1 MKTKIILIVSL
12 TMMWALP
19 SRAQFTVVDPVNIAT
34 SITNSIQEIVQTSST
49 AMTMLNN
56 FKETIKIFEQGK
68 KYYDGL
74 KSVTG
79 LVKDGIKVRKTI
91 LMVGDISEIYIV
103 NFERMLQDDHYTVDE
118 LGAIAV
124 GYAKLL
130 AESADML
137 MELKDVVNITTLS
150 MSDKERMDVIDRV
163 YKSVLEYRNLV
174 YYYTNKNIMV
184 SYLRAKSANDAAR
197 IRALYGLEQKYW

>member
-1 MKTKIILIVSL
+1 MIWS
-12 TMMWALP
+12 LP

-34 SITNSIQEIVQTSST
+34 SISNSVKEIVQTSST

-103 NFERMLQDDHYTVDE
+103 NFERMLQDDHYTIDE

-184 SYLRAKSANDAAR
+184 SYLRAKSVNDAAR

>member
-19 SRAQFTVVDPVNIAT
+19 SRAQFTVVDPVNIVT
-34 SITNSIQEIVQTSST
+34 SISNSIQEIVQTSST

-184 SYLRAKSANDAAR
+184 SFLRAKSANDAAR

>member
-1 MKTKIILIVSL
+1 MVWS
-12 TMMWALP
+12 LP

-184 SYLRAKSANDAAR
+184 SYLRARSANDAAR

>member
-1 MKTKIILIVSL
+1 MVWS
-12 TMMWALP
+12 LP

-184 SYLRAKSANDAAR
+184 SFLRAKSANDAAR

>member
-1 MKTKIILIVSL
+1 MVWS
-12 TMMWALP
+12 LP

>member
-1 MKTKIILIVSL
+1 MIWS
-12 TMMWALP
+12 LP

-34 SITNSIQEIVQTSST
+34 SISNSVKEIVQTSST

-91 LMVGDISEIYIV
+91 LMVGDISESYIV

>member
-1 MKTKIILIVSL
+1 MVWS
-12 TMMWALP
+12 LP

-34 SITNSIQEIVQTSST
+34 SISNSVKEIVQTSST

-91 LMVGDISEIYIV
+91 LMVGDISESYIV

-184 SYLRAKSANDAAR
+184 SYLRARSANDAAR

>member
-34 SITNSIQEIVQTSST
+34 SISNSIQEIVQTSST

-184 SYLRAKSANDAAR
+184 SFLRAKSANDAAR

>member
-184 SYLRAKSANDAAR
+184 SFLRAKSANDAAR